1 MNSSWP
7 KSSTKRA
14 TLGIEIASHHP
25 LRDPQS
31 LILVVECPL
40 HSLLP
45 PRQRSPMPIRFDDR
59 SAAALAANKE
69 GTISHQVGKDRG
81 VGCDDDLSQSQL
93 RLCLEVLGDQLDPS
107 GMNPILRLLE
117 TDQGW
122 RIFRTSQGQKSED
135 P

>member
-1 MNSSWP
+1 MNSSWA
-7 KSSTKRA
+7 KSSTKSA
-14 TLGIEIASHHP
+14 TLRIEIASHHP
-25 LRDPQS
+25 LRD
-31 LILVVECPL
+31 LERLVLVVESPL
-40 HSLLP
+40 HSLP
-45 PRQRSPMPIRFDDR
+45 PHQRSPMPISFDDR
-59 SAAALAANKE
+59 SALALSANKE

-93 RLCLEVLGDQLDPS
+93 RLCLEVLGDQLNPS
-107 GMNPILRLLE
+107 GMNPVLRLLE